1 MKNRSLK
8 FRLIWFITSIIILM
22 AMLNVYSIFTS
33 KTIETQYKEMINN
46 MYNINQ
52 IGTDINLSVSYFDN
66 YMSSKTQSNLD
77 YYNKY
82 LFDARDKIEVLK
94 GSMDEKSLVV
104 LNNIENTINSYSE
117 KANDTYNKFLL
128 SGKFDEFYPSFTE
141 TKMIASYIDDYVR
154 QLNDN
159 YLKYNKSVYQELKA
173 NTRKSGK
180 LIIGLFIFI
189 TFMCMAFAF
198 AFSKEITMPLNEL
211 VEASQ
216 KVSKG
221 DFEIENFNS
230 SDIYEINVLY
240 NGFNIM
246 VGDIKKLIV
255 EMKEKANIEK
265 KLKDQ
270 EMENLK
276 IENMLKEAKFK
287 SLQSQVNPHF
297 LFNTLNAIAQ
307 TSEIEGAYE
316 TERLIDSV
324 SDILRYSLSMVDR
337 TSTIGQEI
345 EMVKQYMYIQET
357 RFKDRIGFNLNVDSK
372 LLNVEMP
379 GMTLQPLVENSFIHG
394 IDPKEDGGSISINA
408 YRDLGYCIVEV
419 IDDGMGMS
427 QERIDEILNNK
438 DVHEHHGHTTGIG
451 VINVVNRL
459 KLLYDYDD
467 VLTIKSAENKG
478 TKVSIKIRLN
488 EGVNYA

>member
-1 MKNRSLK
+1 
-8 FRLIWFITSIIILM
+8 
-22 AMLNVYSIFTS
+22 
-33 KTIETQYKEMINN
+33 
-46 MYNINQ
+46 
-52 IGTDINLSVSYFDN
+52 
-66 YMSSKTQSNLD
+66 
-77 YYNKY
+77 
-82 LFDARDKIEVLK
+82 
-94 GSMDEKSLVV
+94 
-104 LNNIENTINSYSE
+104 
-117 KANDTYNKFLL
+117 
-128 SGKFDEFYPSFTE
+128 
-141 TKMIASYIDDYVR
+141 
-154 QLNDN
+154 
-159 YLKYNKSVYQELKA
+159 
-173 NTRKSGK
+173 
-180 LIIGLFIFI
+180 
-189 TFMCMAFAF
+189 MAFAF
-198 AFSKEITMPLNEL
+198 AFSKEITTPLNEL

-246 VGDIKKLIV
+246 VGDIKKLIG